1 VRVNILNV
9 CNPLADEQKEMA
21 AGLVRVPRK
30 PVFAADFEVARG
42 RSSAPGSALSS
53 WVRVRR
59 EFPAESPFSS
69 VQYAFSVDEKG
80 MVETLVFR
88 LRDAADLVQIALE
101 DKVSSGEPAAV
112 LAADTPASRIRVER
126 LGKTPRGL
134 ARCADT
140 DQTAYEPLFAT
151 ASDLL
156 ARYRKALDVR
166 HTVGAD
172 LARLGVAGAT
182 AAKPV
187 APSPKTDRKK

>member
-1 VRVNILNV
+1 VLKRAGHLLLFTALAPLTGAAQNAPGTAQTGTQSATQSVPQSAPPVRVNILNV

-112 LAADTPASRIRVER
+112 LAADTPASRIRV
-126 LGKTPRGL
+126 
-134 ARCADT
+134 
-140 DQTAYEPLFAT
+140 
-151 ASDLL
+151 
-156 ARYRKALDVR
+156 
-166 HTVGAD
+166 
-172 LARLGVAGAT
+172 
-182 AAKPV
+182 
-187 APSPKTDRKK
+187 